1 VLNIE
6 LKYFFFQIIL
16 YLQNIIRNVFAMEV
30 FLLLLIVAFLFYI
43 KNAIDSKFDQID
55 DQIDDK
61 FKELY
66 KKISEL
72 KGSENL
78 PKKNIVAPEL
88 TKPKVAPEAL
98 KPPMVFDKT
107 EPLIFI
113 PAKKEIE
120 EEKSQKIVFSMDNA
134 SAPKS
139 VQPKPETK
147 VYFRE
152 EPTKTFWENFREN
165 NPDLEKFIGE
175 NLINKIG
182 ILILVLGISYFVK
195 YAIDKDWINEPARVG
210 IGMLSGALIM
220 GIAHKLRKKYA
231 AFSSVFVAGAI
242 AVFYFTIAIAFH
254 SYHLF
259 GQTTAFI
266 IMVLITVFS
275 CLFSLSYNR
284 KELAVLSLIGGF
296 AVPFMVSTGQGNYLV
311 LFTYILILNIGIL
324 ALTYH
329 KKWGIINILSYL
341 FIVILYGA
349 WLFKE
354 LDEKTPH
361 YLGALAFGFAFYLV
375 FIGINII
382 NNVRIKGL
390 FSPIELSILASN
402 TFLFY
407 GAGMMV
413 LEPYHPEFKGLFTAT
428 LGLLNM
434 GYAWFLYKKFG
445 LDKTAVYL
453 LIGLTLT
460 FITLAIP
467 IQFEGNFITL
477 FWAAEAV
484 MLMWLGQK
492 SNITY
497 YRFASVIVHFLM
509 IGSLLMDW
517 GQNYTSDAVLNMVFN
532 KICLTGI
539 FAVASLF
546 SVYYLLKNEE
556 ENLEQFGFIFNPK
569 KHRYSLK
576 LAVIIIGYFVGILE
590 VNFQANTRI
599 IGANSA
605 VTLPILY
612 HLIFSV
618 ALFYGLCQ
626 SKNKA
631 HSQLASLIAVINI
644 ILFAFW
650 FSNYAFYEHEQY
662 ISTGIH
668 QRIGFYL
675 HYISLLIIVFF
686 GYQLYQIN
694 KEKPV
699 FEFFKKKIAIWIA
712 AFFIIYI
719 ASTELMLHGLVISN
733 SPVTALEVRSSELY
747 KNYQSNELH
756 YLKQQIANDSIYQT
770 RNQIIKTGYP
780 ILWGILAFIFLI
792 VGIRKRI
799 KNLRI
804 IALSLLGITILK
816 LFLFDISNASETG
829 KIIAFILLGI
839 LILIISFVYQK
850 IKVLVQDDNKP
861 LETNET
867 E

>member
-1 VLNIE
+1 
-6 LKYFFFQIIL
+6 
-16 YLQNIIRNVFAMEV
+16 MEV
-30 FLLLLIVAFLFYI
+30 FLLVLLIAFLFYI
-43 KNAIDSKFDQID
+43 KNAIDSKFDRLED
-55 DQIDDK
+55 RMGEKMDGK
-61 FKELY
+61 FKELF
-66 KKISEL
+66 KKMDDL
-72 KGSENL
+72 KGTETLPENPL
-78 PKKNIVAPEL
+78 TVPEL
-88 TKPKVAPEAL
+88 TKPKDTPEEL
-98 KPPMVFDKT
+98 KPPVVFEKT
-107 EPLIFI
+107 EPMVFI
-113 PAKKEIE
+113 PVEKEIA
-120 EEKSQKIVFSMDNA
+120 EEKMVFSME
-134 SAPKS
+134 SVSPPKS
-139 VQPKPETK
+139 VPPKPESK
-147 VYFRE
+147 VYIPQ

-242 AVFYFTIAIAFH
+242 AVFYFTIGVAFH
-254 SYHLF
+254 TYHLF
-259 GQTTAFI
+259 GQTAAFI

-275 CLFSLSYNR
+275 CLISLSYNR

-296 AVPFMVSTGQGNYLV
+296 AVPFMVSTGQGNYVV

-324 ALTYH
+324 ALAYY
-329 KKWGIINILSYL
+329 KKWGIINILSYI
-341 FIVILYGA
+341 FTVILYGA
-349 WLFKE
+349 WLFKD
-354 LDEKTPH
+354 LDEKGPH
-361 YLGALAFGFAFYLV
+361 YLGALLFGFAFYLV

-382 NNVRIKGL
+382 NNVRTKGL

-407 GAGMMV
+407 GAGMVV
-413 LEPYHPEFKGLFTAT
+413 LEQFHPELKGLFTAA
-428 LGLLNM
+428 LGLLNLS
-434 GYAWFLYKKFG
+434 YAWFLYKKFG

-453 LIGLTLT
+453 LVGLTLT

-467 IQFEGNFITL
+467 IQFEGNYITL

-484 MLMWLGQK
+484 MLMGLGQK
-492 SNITY
+492 SKITY
-497 YRFASVIVHFLM
+497 YRFASIMVHSLM

-517 GQNYTSDAVLNMVFN
+517 AAIYRTESVLNILFN

-539 FAVASLF
+539 FAVVSLF
-546 SVYYLLKNEE
+546 TVYYLLKKEDE
-556 ENLEQFGFIFNPK
+556 KLQQFGFIFNPK
-569 KHRYSLK
+569 KYSDALRGIG
-576 LAVIIIGYFVGILE
+576 IIIGYFVGLFE
-590 VNFQANTRI
+590 VGFQANTHI
-599 IGANSA
+599 EGVNSA
-605 VTLPILY
+605 ITVPVVY
-612 HLIFSV
+612 HLLFSA
-618 ALFYGLCQ
+618 ALFYGLCK
-626 SKNKA
+626 SKNRA
-631 HSQLASLIAVINI
+631 HYQLASIIAIINI
-644 ILFAFW
+644 ILFALS

-662 ISTGIH
+662 ITTGIH

-686 GYQLYQIN
+686 GYKLYQIN
-694 KEKPV
+694 KENPV
-699 FEFFKKKIAIWIA
+699 FELFQKKIIVWIA
-712 AFFIIYI
+712 AFFIIYM
-719 ASTELMLHGLVISN
+719 ASTELMLHGLVFSN
-733 SPVTALEVRSSELY
+733 SPVTAQEVQSSEFY

-756 YLKQQIANDSIYQT
+756 YLKQQIAYDSIYQT
-770 RNQIIKTGYP
+770 RTQIIKTGYP
-780 ILWGILAFIFLI
+780 ILWGILAFVFLI
-792 VGIRKRI
+792 IGIRKHI

-850 IKVLVQDDNKP
+850 LKVLIQDDNKP
-861 LETNET
+861 KETNET

>member
-1 VLNIE
+1 
-6 LKYFFFQIIL
+6 
-16 YLQNIIRNVFAMEV
+16 MEV
-30 FLLLLIVAFLFYI
+30 FILVIVVAFLFYV
-43 KNAIDSKFDQID
+43 KNGLDTKFDQIESNIED
-55 DQIDDK
+55 KIDLK
-61 FKELY
+61 FKELF
-66 KKISEL
+66 KKIDSLQAIE
-72 KGSENL
+72 KHPEK
-78 PKKNIVAPEL
+78 PVAVPEPA
-88 TKPKVAPEAL
+88 KPKVTPEEA
-98 KPPMVFDKT
+98 KPAVVFEKT
-107 EPLIFI
+107 ESLVFHP
-113 PAKKEIE
+113 IE
-120 EEKSQKIVFSMDNA
+120 KDNEAEKRVSSIDIATS
-134 SAPKS
+134 PKL
-139 VQPKPETK
+139 QEQHQEPK
-147 VYFRE
+147 VYSPQ

-242 AVFYFTIAIAFH
+242 AVFYFTIGIAFH

-266 IMVLITVFS
+266 IMVGITVFS
-275 CLFSLSYNR
+275 CLISLSYDR

-296 AVPFMVSTGQGNYLV
+296 AVPFMVSTGQGNYLT

-324 ALTYH
+324 ALAYY
-329 KKWGIINILSYL
+329 KKWGIINILSYVFTIIL
-341 FIVILYGA
+341 FGS
-349 WLFKE
+349 WLFKD

-361 YLGALAFGFAFYLV
+361 YLSALAFGFAFYAV

-382 NNVRIKGL
+382 NNVRTKGL

-407 GAGMMV
+407 GVGMVV
-413 LEPYHPEFKGLFTAT
+413 LTQFHPEFKGLFTAAI
-428 LGLLNM
+428 GVLNF

-453 LIGLTLT
+453 LVGLTLT

-467 IQFEGNFITL
+467 IQFEGNYITL

-492 SNITY
+492 SKITY
-497 YRFASVIVHFLM
+497 YRFASIIVHTLM

-517 GQNYTSDAVLNMVFN
+517 LAIYRSESNLNILFN
-532 KICLTGI
+532 KICITGI

-546 SVYYLLKNEE
+546 AVCFLLKNEE
-556 ENLEQFGFIFNPK
+556 EELEQFGFIFNPK
-569 KHRYSLK
+569 KYRHALRFTGLIMS
-576 LAVIIIGYFVGILE
+576 YFVGLFE
-590 VNFQANTRI
+590 VSFQADTRI
-599 IGANSA
+599 IGVNSA
-605 VTLPILY
+605 ATLPTVY
-612 HLIFSV
+612 HLVFSA
-618 ALFYGLCQ
+618 ALFYGLCK
-626 SKNKA
+626 SKNRA
-631 HSQLASLIAVINI
+631 SYQLASLIAVVNI
-644 ILFAFW
+644 VLFAFW
-650 FSNYAFYEHEQY
+650 FSNYAFYEHGRY
-662 ISTGIH
+662 ITTGIY

-675 HYISLLIIVFF
+675 HYISLFLTLYF
-686 GYQLYQIN
+686 GYKLYQIN
-694 KEKPV
+694 KENPV
-699 FEFFKKKIAIWIA
+699 FELFQKKFIVWIA

-719 ASTELMLHGLVISN
+719 ASTELMLHGLVLSN
-733 SPVTALEVRSSELY
+733 SPVTTQDIQSSNLY
-747 KNYQSNELH
+747 HAPNETPDNE
-756 YLKQQIANDSIYQT
+756 QDANNLMQQT
-770 RNQIIKTGYP
+770 RTQIIKTGFP

-792 VGIRKRI
+792 IGIRKRI

-804 IALSLLGITILK
+804 IALTLLGLTILK

-861 LETNET
+861 QETNET

>member
-1 VLNIE
+1 
-6 LKYFFFQIIL
+6 
-16 YLQNIIRNVFAMEV
+16 MEV
-30 FLLLLIVAFLFYI
+30 FLLVLLFVFLIYV
-43 KNAIDSKFDQID
+43 KNAMEVKLDRIEDRLEDKIDE
-55 DQIDDK
+55 K
-61 FKELY
+61 FKELH
-66 KKISEL
+66 KKIDDL
-72 KGSENL
+72 KIVEKL
-78 PKKNIVAPEL
+78 PEKPIVDPEAA
-88 TKPKVAPEAL
+88 KPKVAPEEL
-98 KPPMVFDKT
+98 KPPVVIEKT
-107 EPLIFI
+107 EPLVFV
-113 PAKKEIE
+113 PVE
-120 EEKSQKIVFSMDNA
+120 EEITEEKTEKLVFSMDNV
-134 SAPKS
+134 SAPKP
-139 VQPKPETK
+139 VQTKPEPK
-147 VYFRE
+147 AYIPE
-152 EPTKTFWENFREN
+152 EPSKTFWENFREN

-210 IGMLSGALIM
+210 IGILSGALIM
-220 GIAHKLRKKYA
+220 GVAHKLRKKYA

-242 AVFYFTIAIAFH
+242 AVFYFTIGIAFH

-266 IMVLITVFS
+266 IMVLITAFS
-275 CLFSLSYNR
+275 SLISLSYDR

-296 AVPFMVSTGQGNYLV
+296 AVPFMVSTGQGNYVV

-324 ALTYH
+324 ALAYH
-329 KKWGIINILSYL
+329 KKWGIINILSYV
-341 FIVILYGA
+341 FTIILYGA
-349 WLFKE
+349 WLFKD

-361 YLGALAFGFAFYLV
+361 YLGALLFGFAFYFV

-382 NNVRIKGL
+382 NNVRTKGL
-390 FSPIELSILASN
+390 FSPIELGILASN

-407 GAGMMV
+407 GAGMLV
-413 LEPYHPEFKGLFTAT
+413 LEQYHPELKGLFTAA
-428 LGLLNM
+428 LGLLNF

-484 MLMWLGQK
+484 ILMWLGQK
-492 SNITY
+492 SKITY
-497 YRFASVIVHFLM
+497 YRFASIIVHFLM

-517 GQNYTSDAVLNMVFN
+517 ATIYMSTPVLNIVFN

-546 SVYYLLKNEE
+546 AVYYLLKNEDE
-556 ENLEQFGFIFNPK
+556 ELEQFGFIFNPK
-569 KHRYSLK
+569 KYRDSLRFI
-576 LAVIIIGYFVGILE
+576 AIIISYFVGLFE
-590 VNFQANTRI
+590 VGFQANTHVD
-599 IGANSA
+599 GANSA

-612 HLIFSV
+612 HLIFS
-618 ALFYGLCQ
+618 ALLFYALCK
-626 SKNKA
+626 SKNTVRY
-631 HSQLASLIAVINI
+631 QLASIIAIVNI
-644 ILFAFW
+644 VLFAFC
-650 FSNYAFYEHEQY
+650 FSKYAFYEHERY
-662 ISTGIH
+662 ITTGVH

-675 HYISLLIIVFF
+675 HYISLLITLFF

-694 KEKPV
+694 KENPV
-699 FEFFKKKIAIWIA
+699 FELFRNKITIWIA
-712 AFFIIYI
+712 AFFIIYL
-719 ASTELMLHGLVISN
+719 ASTELMLHGLVLSN
-733 SPVTALEVRSSELY
+733 SPVTAQEVQSSEFY
-747 KNYQSNELH
+747 KNYNANELP
-756 YLKQQIANDSIYQT
+756 YLKQQIAYDSIQT
-770 RNQIIKTGYP
+770 TRTQIIKTGYP
-780 ILWGILAFIFLI
+780 ILWGILAFVFLVI
-792 VGIRKRI
+792 GIRKRI

-850 IKVLVQDDNKP
+850 LKILVQDDNKP
-861 LETNET
+861 EEKDET

>member
-1 VLNIE
+1 
-6 LKYFFFQIIL
+6 
-16 YLQNIIRNVFAMEV
+16 MEV
-30 FLLLLIVAFLFYI
+30 FLLVLLIAFLFYI
-43 KNAIDSKFDQID
+43 KNAIDSKFDRLED
-55 DQIDDK
+55 RMGEKMDGK
-61 FKELY
+61 FKELF
-66 KKISEL
+66 KKMDDL
-72 KGSENL
+72 KETETLPENPL
-78 PKKNIVAPEL
+78 AAPEVA
-88 TKPKVAPEAL
+88 KPKVTPEEV
-98 KPPMVFDKT
+98 KPPVVFEKTEPMVF
-107 EPLIFI
+107 I
-113 PAKKEIE
+113 PVEKEIA
-120 EEKSQKIVFSMDNA
+120 EEKMVFSME
-134 SAPKS
+134 SVSPPKS
-139 VQPKPETK
+139 VQPKPESK
-147 VYFRE
+147 VYIPQ

-242 AVFYFTIAIAFH
+242 AVFYFTIGVAFH
-254 SYHLF
+254 TYHLF
-259 GQTTAFI
+259 GQTAAFI

-275 CLFSLSYNR
+275 CLVSLSYNR

-296 AVPFMVSTGQGNYLV
+296 AVPFMVSTGQGNYVV

-324 ALTYH
+324 ALAYY
-329 KKWGIINILSYL
+329 KKWGIINILSYI
-341 FIVILYGA
+341 FTVILYGA
-349 WLFKE
+349 WLFKD
-354 LDEKTPH
+354 LDEKGPH
-361 YLGALAFGFAFYLV
+361 YLGALLFGFAFYLV

-382 NNVRIKGL
+382 NNVRTKGL

-407 GAGMMV
+407 GAGMVV
-413 LEPYHPEFKGLFTAT
+413 LEQFHPELKGLFTAA
-428 LGLLNM
+428 LGLLNL

-453 LIGLTLT
+453 LVGLTLT

-467 IQFEGNFITL
+467 IQFEGNYITL

-484 MLMWLGQK
+484 MLMGLGQK
-492 SNITY
+492 SKITY
-497 YRFASVIVHFLM
+497 YRFASIIVHSLM

-517 GQNYTSDAVLNMVFN
+517 AAIYRTESVLNILFN

-546 SVYYLLKNEE
+546 AVYYLLKKEDE
-556 ENLEQFGFIFNPK
+556 KLQQFGFIFNPK
-569 KHRYSLK
+569 KYRDSLK
-576 LAVIIIGYFVGILE
+576 SIGIIIGYFVGLFE
-590 VNFQANTRI
+590 VGFQANTHI
-599 IGANSA
+599 EGVNSA
-605 VTLPILY
+605 ITVPIVY
-612 HLIFSV
+612 HLLFSA
-618 ALFYGLCQ
+618 ALIYGLCK
-626 SKNKA
+626 SKNRIND
-631 HSQLASLIAVINI
+631 QLASIIAVINS

-662 ISTGIH
+662 ITTGIH

-675 HYISLLIIVFF
+675 HYISLLIIVFL
-686 GYQLYQIN
+686 GYKLYQIN
-694 KEKPV
+694 KENPV
-699 FEFFKKKIAIWIA
+699 FELFQKKIVIWIA
-712 AFFIIYI
+712 AFFIIYM
-719 ASTELMLHGLVISN
+719 ASTELMLHGLVFSN
-733 SPVTALEVRSSELY
+733 SPVTAQEVQSSEFY

-756 YLKQQIANDSIYQT
+756 YLKQQIAYDAIYQT
-770 RNQIIKTGYP
+770 RTQIIKTGYP
-780 ILWGILAFIFLI
+780 ILWGILAFVFLI
-792 VGIRKRI
+792 IGIRKHI

-850 IKVLVQDDNKP
+850 LKVLIQDDNKP
-861 LETNET
+861 KETNET